1 MNKPLQH
8 TIQGLKARVIS
19 SLIFYL
25 KMNQFQYR
33 GLTSGEIEMAR
44 PVFGHLID
52 YAKIKIFNIPYLP
65 WQPANIFMAP
75 NGNLFVH
82 QKYFRADYS
91 TCSISLQGIFIHE
104 LAHILQFQQHTNV
117 IVKGAIL
124 QAGYYL
130 SFKHYNPYQY
140 QLIQGKAFSSYNIE
154 QQGNIARDIF
164 LNRIPNIILKNE
176 KAL

>member
-1 MNKPLQH
+1 MIKAFPAF
-8 TIQGLKARVIS
+8 IQRLKARFIS

-65 WQPANIFMAP
+65 WQPVNIFMAP

-82 QKYFRADYS
+82 QKYFHEDYS

-104 LAHILQFQQHTNV
+104 LVLTSN
-117 IVKGAIL
+117 
-124 QAGYYL
+124 
-130 SFKHYNPYQY
+130 
-140 QLIQGKAFSSYNIE
+140 
-154 QQGNIARDIF
+154 D
-164 LNRIPNIILKNE
+164 
-176 KAL
+176 

>member
-1 MNKPLQH
+1 MIKAFPAF
-8 TIQGLKARVIS
+8 IQRLKARFIS

-44 PVFGHLID
+44 RVFGHLID
-52 YAKIKIFNIPYLP
+52 YTKVKIFNIPYLP
-65 WQPANIFMAP
+65 WQPVNIFMAP

-82 QKYFRADYS
+82 QKYFSPDYS
-91 TCSISLQGIFIHE
+91 TCSLSLQGIFIHE
-104 LAHILQFQQHTNV
+104 LAHILQFQQHTHV

-130 SFKHYNPYQY
+130 SFKQYNPYQY
-140 QLIQGKAFSSYNIE
+140 HLIQGKAFSSYNIE
-154 QQGNIARDIF
+154 QQGDIARDIF
-164 LNRIPNIILKNE
+164 LNRIPNIILKN
-176 KAL
+176 

>member
-1 MNKPLQH
+1 MIKPF
-8 TIQGLKARVIS
+8 IYRLKARLIS

-33 GLTSGEIEMAR
+33 GLTSGEIKIAR
-44 PVFGHLID
+44 SVFGELID
-52 YAKIKIFNIPYLP
+52 YAQIKIFNIPYLP

-82 QKYFRADYS
+82 QKYFRPDYS
-91 TCSISLQGIFIHE
+91 ICSMSLQGIFIHE
-104 LAHILQFQQHTNV
+104 LAHILQFQQGTNV

-130 SFKHYNPYQY
+130 SFKQYNPYRY
-140 QLIQGKAFSSYNIE
+140 QFIRNKAFSSYNIE
-154 QQGNIARDIF
+154 QQGDIARDVF
-164 LNRIPNIILKNE
+164 FHKIPNILLE
-176 KAL
+176 K